1 MDVALALQLSQA
13 LPANTPTAAGA
24 AQFAAAYA
32 RAGQAAGPGSA
43 LAALPPNAMVEYAR
57 AEPLQAGLQPVAF
70 ERVADYGQQ
79 MSHAFRAAIDEQF
92 AKVATLDFTDPASL
106 ITQMEVQLGFFGAAT
121 QVQFAAKVA
130 DFSVHGVTT
139 LFRNQG

>member
-1 MDVALALQLSQA
+1 MIDALIALQMA
-13 LPANTPTAAGA
+13 VPATPAPPSVASA
-24 AQFAAAYA
+24 AQFTAAYA
-32 RAGQAAGPGSA
+32 RAGGGSA
-43 LAALPPNAMVEYAR
+43 LDRLPPSTAVEYVR
-57 AEPLQAGLQPVAF
+57 THPLQAAALQPGVF
-70 ERVADYGQQ
+70 DRISGYGQQ
-79 MSHAFRAAIDEQF
+79 MSQAFAASINEQF
-92 AKVATLDFTDPASL
+92 AKVATLDFTDPTSL

>member
-1 MDVALALQLSQA
+1 MDVALMLQVSQA
-13 LPANTPTAAGA
+13 MPTAQPPAAA

-32 RAGQAAGPGSA
+32 RANQAAGAASGI
-43 LAALPPNAMVEYAR
+43 AALPPSATVEYVR
-57 AEPLQAGLQPVAF
+57 AEALQAGMQPVAF

-92 AKVATLDFTDPASL
+92 AKVATLDFTDPTSL
-106 ITQMEVQLGFFGAAT
+106 ITQMEVQMGFFGAAT